1 MAVVGS
7 RSRPLNPWAPAICAL
22 LNTPGLRYATPARF
36 TDLCA
41 GAGYFLLAARSW
53 AVRLCTDG
61 TVRLDTR
68 PWVHTTGAEGVT
80 YTFPTLHE
88 AYLTGMLLFP
98 EDFLPIGH

>member
-1 MAVVGS
+1 M
-7 RSRPLNPWAPAICAL
+7 RPWSPTVRAML
-22 LNTPGLRYATPARF
+22 TSPGLRYATPARL
-36 TDLCA
+36 TDLYD

-53 AVRLCTDG
+53 AVHLRTDG

-68 PWVHTTGAEGVT
+68 PWYEPTDTEGVA

-98 EDFLPIGH
+98 EDFPPIGH